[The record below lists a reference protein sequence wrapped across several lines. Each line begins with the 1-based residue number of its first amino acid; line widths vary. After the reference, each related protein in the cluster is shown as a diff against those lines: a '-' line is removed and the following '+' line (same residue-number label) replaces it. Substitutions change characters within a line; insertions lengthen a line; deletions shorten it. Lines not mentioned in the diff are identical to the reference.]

1 METESIVLTS
11 VFIALEGAFAY
22 SAYLPSIMTIG
33 TFVDTPEKIHM
44 IRQGE
49 IVGSVFL
56 VLLAGIS
63 SMITKSIMPLIMGLV
78 AGCGTIF
85 VYEKALRNAPAWN
98 VSCDETIDDNAD
110 TF

>member
-1 METESIVLTS
+1 METESVVLTS

-33 TFVDTPEKIHM
+33 TFVDTPEKIDM

-78 AGCGTIF
+78 AGAGTIF
-85 VYEKALRNAPAWN
+85 IYEKALRNAPAWN
-98 VSCDETIDDNAD
+98 VSCDDMIEDNAD